1 MKAVSDDEL
10 KNSKIAL
17 PVSQRG
23 AKGPP
28 PIFGATKTS
37 AFLFSTNAQ
46 SRFASVLDSV
56 LGPPRLARHIINFK
70 YVKFF
75 TSLKHLLMGTRNRV
89 FWDKSVPVINMI

>member
-37 AFLFSTNAQ
+37 VFSFSKNTQ

-56 LGPPRLARHIINFK
+56 L
-70 YVKFF
+70 
-75 TSLKHLLMGTRNRV
+75 
-89 FWDKSVPVINMI
+89 